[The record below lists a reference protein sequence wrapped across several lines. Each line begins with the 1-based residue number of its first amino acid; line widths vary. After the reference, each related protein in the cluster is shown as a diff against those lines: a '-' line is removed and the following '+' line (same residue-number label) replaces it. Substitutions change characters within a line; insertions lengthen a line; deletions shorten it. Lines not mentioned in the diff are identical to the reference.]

1 MEQWIVSARQ
11 RCDLE
16 LLLTG
21 GFSPLTE
28 FLCQSDYEAVISNRR
43 LKNGA
48 LWPMPIVLD
57 VSNAFAEKLTPG
69 QAFLLSD
76 HDNTPLAEMT
86 VADLWQPDKEKEALG
101 VYGTRD
107 ITHPGVHYLFH
118 QTHAWYVSGAIKAI
132 NVPMHYDFM
141 AHRHTP
147 AQLKQ
152 QFKVLGWKKIV
163 GFQTRNPMH
172 RAHMELTLRA
182 SKAVGGGVLI
192 HPVVGQTK
200 PGDVD
205 HFTRVRCYKQL
216 MPQYPENTALLSLLP
231 LAMRMAGP
239 VEALWH
245 GLIRKNYGCT
255 HFIVGRDHAGPGK
268 DKNNK
273 PFYGPYDGQALM
285 EQHEAEIGITMVP
298 FEEMVYVKERKVYC
312 PRSELSKD
320 ETPCTL
326 SGTALR
332 DALRNNQEVPAWF
345 SFPEVMKEL
354 RCAYPPKHQQGF
366 TLFFTGLSG
375 AGKSTIAQ
383 GVLARLMSEDRRKI
397 TVLDGDVVRRHLAS
411 ELGFSKAHRDL
422 NVQRMGFVA
431 SEVTKAGGIVIC
443 AAIAPYAEA
452 RAMNRQLISEQGGY
466 IEIYVATPLN
476 TCIQRDP
483 KGLYAKALAGKI
495 HGFTGVDDPY
505 EAPEKADIVL
515 DTTHLSMEAAV
526 DKVMQYL
533 EMAGYIKKQ
542 KSYIQTCSSNPKKE
556 NAEIIE

>member
-1 MEQWIVSARQ
+1 MKQWIVTPRQ

-21 GFSPLTE
+21 GFAPLAG
-28 FLCQSDYEAVISNRR
+28 FLCEEDYASVLDTRR
-43 LKNGA
+43 LSNGA

-57 VSNAFAEKLTPG
+57 VTDEFAATLEKGRT
-69 QAFLLSD
+69 FLLSD
-76 HDNTPLAEMT
+76 SDNTPLAEIT
-86 VADLWQPDKEKEALG
+86 VDSIWQPEKTKEALA

-107 ITHPGVHYLFH
+107 LAHPGVDYLFNR
-118 QTHAWYVSGAIKAI
+118 THGWYVGGILKAV
-132 NVPMHYDFM
+132 NVPSHYDFM
-141 AHRHTP
+141 AYRRTP
-147 AQLKQ
+147 AQLKE
-152 QFKVLGWKKIV
+152 QFKSLGWDRVV

-182 SKAVGGGVLI
+182 GKAINGGILI

-205 HFTRVRCYKQL
+205 HFTRVRCYEQL
-216 MPQYPENTALLSLLP
+216 MSQYPKNTALLSLLP

-255 HFIVGRDHAGPGK
+255 HFIVGRDHAGPGN
-268 DKNNK
+268 DSNNK
-273 PFYGPYDGQALM
+273 PFYGAYDAQALM
-285 EQHEAEIGITMVP
+285 ERHEADMGITMVP
-298 FEEMVYVKERKVYC
+298 FEEMVYAKERKVYC
-312 PRSELSKD
+312 PRSELQPN
-320 ETPCTL
+320 ETPCTV
-326 SGTALR
+326 SGTELRAALR
-332 DALRNNQEVPAWF
+332 ENKEVPSWF

-354 RCAYPPKHQQGF
+354 RYAYPPKNQQGF

-397 TVLDGDVVRRHLAS
+397 TLLDGDVVRRHLAS

-422 NVQRMGFVA
+422 NIQRMGFVA

-443 AAIAPYAEA
+443 AAIAPYAKA
-452 RAMNRQLISEQGGY
+452 REMNRQLISGHGGY
-466 IEIYVATPLN
+466 IEIYVATPLD
-476 TCIQRDP
+476 TCIQRDT
-483 KGLYAKALAGKI
+483 KGLYAKALAGEI
-495 HGFTGVDDPY
+495 QGFTGVDDPY
-505 EAPEKADIVL
+505 EAPEKADMVL

-526 DKVMQYL
+526 DAIMEHLIKLGYL
-533 EMAGYIKKQ
+533 QKQ
-542 KSYIQTCSSNPKKE
+542 SSISHTLESAKE
-556 NAEIIE
+556 DLMVSE